1 MAAEQPVVNIVGK
14 QVAIGPIRDE
24 HFADLNQWW
33 NDYATV
39 RNLGA
44 APAPV
49 RPETT
54 KGTFVD
60 GILKDS
66 TAVVFALYEVV
77 SWRFIGYTGLL
88 RVDHIN
94 RSAEFMIVIGEPD
107 CRGKGYGTE
116 AASLV
121 LDHAFLAVGLA
132 SVMLRV
138 SAYNPGGVRAYEKA
152 GFKRAGVLRSNK
164 MMGGKLWDTILMDIL
179 VEEFKSP
186 VLRHILIDDSG
197 RSPVVQPAN

>member
-24 HFADLNQWW
+24 HFAALGQWW

-39 RNLGA
+39 RHLGA

-60 GILKDS
+60 GVLKDS
-66 TAVVFALYEVV
+66 TTVVFALYEVAT
-77 SWRFIGYTGLL
+77 WRFIGYTGLL

-94 RSAEFMIVIGEPD
+94 RSAEFMILIGTPD

-116 AASLV
+116 AALLV

-138 SAYNPGGVRAYEKA
+138 SAYNLAGVRSYEKA
-152 GFKRAGVLRSNK
+152 GFKRAGVLRGNK
-164 MMGGKLWDTILMDIL
+164 LMGGRLWDTILMDIL
-179 VEEFKSP
+179 AEEFESP
-186 VLRHILIDDSG
+186 FLQHVLIDDLTT
-197 RSPVVQPAN
+197 